1 MIDATLELIDP
12 ATGEVIASADAAAV
26 MAPADK
32 GKFSEAPSVAE
43 VAARLISDETHFT
56 SLAEAK
62 ISYLFRTGEWLS
74 KGYTVLGKVFP
85 MDERARYNTGYDLQV
100 VINKWV
106 WQHTDEKQHEA
117 LVAHEL
123 CHIEKSYNDSGKVSY
138 SVAAHDLE
146 EFRYIA
152 KRYGAWDEGLQ
163 KFLAAFQA
171 GEADRKQPTLFGE
184 GDNESN

>member
-12 ATGEVIASADAAAV
+12 ATGKVMASADAAAV
-26 MAPADK
+26 MNPADK

-43 VAARLISDETHFT
+43 VAARLISDEAHFT

-62 ISYLFRTGEWLS
+62 ISYLFRKGEWLS

-85 MDERARYNTGYDLQV
+85 MDERARYNTGYDLQIV
-100 VINKWV
+100 VNQWA
-106 WQHTDEKQHEA
+106 WDHADEKQQEA

-123 CHIEKSYNDSGKVSY
+123 CHIEKSYSDSGKVGF
-138 SVAAHDLE
+138 SVAPHDLE

-152 KRYGAWDEGLQ
+152 KRYSAWDEALQ
-163 KFLAAFQA
+163 TFLTAYQI

-184 GDNESN
+184 GDNESH